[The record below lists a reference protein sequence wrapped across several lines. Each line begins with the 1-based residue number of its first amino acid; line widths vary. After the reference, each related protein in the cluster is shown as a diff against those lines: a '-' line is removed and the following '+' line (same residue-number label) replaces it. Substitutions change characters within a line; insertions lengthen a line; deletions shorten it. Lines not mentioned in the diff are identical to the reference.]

1 MRSGC
6 HQLRIRSGNDI
17 LVYSRS
23 EEGHA
28 IHLRLVLQT
37 LREHQLYAKFSKC
50 EFWLDQ
56 VAFLGHVVSRDG
68 IQVGSKKIEAI
79 AEWPRPT
86 TIIEVR
92 SFLGLAGFYMR
103 FVKDFSNIATP
114 LTRLTQKN
122 MKFIWTDRCEELYR
136 P

>member
-1 MRSGC
+1 MRSGY

-23 EEGHA
+23 EEEHA
-28 IHLRLVLQT
+28 MQLRFVLQT

-68 IQVGSKKIEAI
+68 IQVDPKKIEAI
-79 AEWPRPT
+79 TEWPRPT
-86 TIIEVR
+86 TVIEVR
-92 SFLGLAGFYMR
+92 SFLGLAGYYKR
-103 FVKDFSNIATP
+103 FVKDFSNIAAP

-122 MKFIWTDRCEELYR
+122 IKFI
-136 P
+136 

>member
-1 MRSGC
+1 MRSGY

-23 EEGHA
+23 EEEHA
-28 IHLRLVLQT
+28 MQLRFVLQT

-56 VAFLGHVVSRDG
+56 VAFLGHVVSRDS
-68 IQVGSKKIEAI
+68 IQVDSKKIEAI
-79 AEWPRPT
+79 VEWPRPT
-86 TIIEVR
+86 TVIEVR
-92 SFLGLAGFYMR
+92 SFLGLAGFYKR
-103 FVKDFSNIATP
+103 FVKDFSNIAAP

-122 MKFIWTDRCEELYR
+122 MKFIWTDICEELCR

>member
-1 MRSGC
+1 MRSGY

-23 EEGHA
+23 EEEHA
-28 IHLRLVLQT
+28 MQLRFVLQT
-37 LREHQLYAKFSKC
+37 LIEHQLYAKFSKC

-92 SFLGLAGFYMR
+92 CFLGLAGFYMR
-103 FVKDFSNIATP
+103 FVKDFSNIAQP
-114 LTRLTQKN
+114 FTRLTQKN

>member
-1 MRSGC
+1 MRSGY

-23 EEGHA
+23 EEEHA
-28 IHLRLVLQT
+28 MQLRFVLQT

-68 IQVGSKKIEAI
+68 IQVDPKKIEAI
-79 AEWPRPT
+79 T
-86 TIIEVR
+86 
-92 SFLGLAGFYMR
+92 
-103 FVKDFSNIATP
+103 
-114 LTRLTQKN
+114 
-122 MKFIWTDRCEELYR
+122 
-136 P
+136 